1 MEMVATFGQ
10 ALLVI
15 TAICVAAWILSLRL
29 NDVSIVDSLWSLFFL
44 AAAIV
49 YTASVEAPGF
59 HGILVL
65 ALTAIWALRLSIY
78 ITWRNHGE
86 PEDHRYQ
93 KIRANNEP
101 NFHIKSF
108 YIVFLLQGVL
118 ALVISSPLYAAIT
131 GEPPSVPVAVF
142 ATLLWLTGFFF
153 EAVGDWQLNRFRERR
168 GSRGD
173 VLDTGLWRYT
183 RHPNYFGEACI
194 WWAFWLFAA
203 GSGGWW
209 TIYAPLL
216 MTFLLLKVSGVAML
230 EKTISERRPAY
241 AEYIRRTSAFIPWPP
256 KKSAAEG
263 PNS

>member
-1 MEMVATFGQ
+1 MVATFGQ

-15 TAICVAAWILSLRL
+15 TAICVAAWLLSLRL

-49 YTASVEAPGF
+49 YAASVEAPGF
-59 HGILVL
+59 HGMLVL
-65 ALTAIWALRLSIY
+65 TLTAIWALRLSIY

-101 NFHIKSF
+101 NFRIKSF

-131 GEPPSVPVAVF
+131 GEPPSVPVAVL

-168 GSRGD
+168 DSRGD
-173 VLDTGLWRYT
+173 VLRIRALAIRGIRTISVKPALMT
-183 RHPNYFGEACI
+183 
-194 WWAFWLFAA
+194 FWLFAA

-230 EKTISERRPAY
+230 EKTISDRRPAY
-241 AEYIRRTSAFIPWPP
+241 ADYIRRTSAFIPWPP
-256 KKSAAEG
+256 KKAAAEG
-263 PNS
+263 VDS